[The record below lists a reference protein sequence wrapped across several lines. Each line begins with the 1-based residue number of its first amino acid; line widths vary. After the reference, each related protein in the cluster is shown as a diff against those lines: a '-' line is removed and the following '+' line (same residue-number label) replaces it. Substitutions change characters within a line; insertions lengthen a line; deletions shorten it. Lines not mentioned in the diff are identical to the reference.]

1 MVLSAGEHI
10 RVPRHYRG
18 RDIQWW
24 MEVSGVH
31 ATGIGEVDDIDRV
44 RRVPSLQ
51 LTGGSGTQFTD
62 LNSLQ
67 DQGIEIVGRMAG
79 LRDGRARFSGSLA
92 NVCALSDLKMNRLLT
107 ALDEWA
113 ETAEMPDLPVAERFA
128 PTRVSAAPHLSLDLG
143 SGRVSTVIWATGF
156 RPDHSWLHLPVFNR
170 KHRLV
175 HDGGIIAPGLYVLGL
190 PFLRRRNSAL
200 LDGVGADARFIADH
214 IEQNRGRC
222 AA

>member
-1 MVLSAGEHI
+1 
-10 RVPRHYRG
+10 
-18 RDIQWW
+18 

-31 ATGIGEVDDIDRV
+31 ATSIAEVDDIDRV

-51 LTGGSGTQFTD
+51 LTGGTGTQFTD

-67 DQGIEIVGRMAG
+67 DQGIEIVGRLAG
-79 LRDGRARFSGSLA
+79 IRDGIASFSGSLA
-92 NVCALSDLKMNRLLT
+92 NVCALSDLKMNRLL
-107 ALDEWA
+107 AAMDDWA
-113 ETAEMPDLPVAERFA
+113 DVTGLSDLPVAERFT
-128 PTRVSAAPHLSLDLG
+128 PTRVPAAPHLSLDLG
-143 SGRVSTVIWATGF
+143 SGRFSTVIWATGF

-170 KHRLV
+170 KRRLV
-175 HDGGIIAPGLYVLGL
+175 HDGGIIAPGLYVMGL

-214 IEQNRGRC
+214 IVQNRGRR